1 MVRQVCV
8 CMSAQDLVDDIPHQE
23 VVLGRVNSAGEDIS
37 QMSTPDDALRLRSQL
52 KLLNT
57 RWANICQELRERK
70 RRWAGP
76 NPTSQLWFDNHH
88 VRQCA
93 TTKRRACICRSA
105 EARTAAAEF
114 EEDVGSMLGWLDKA
128 EGVLAIPLHPPEPQH
143 IRDTLSKVQVQW
155 EKKYGDDIKND

>member
-8 CMSAQDLVDDIPHQE
+8 CMSAQDLVDDIPYQE

-76 NPTSQLWFDNHH
+76 NPTSQL
-88 VRQCA
+88 
-93 TTKRRACICRSA
+93 
-105 EARTAAAEF
+105 
-114 EEDVGSMLGWLDKA
+114 
-128 EGVLAIPLHPPEPQH
+128 
-143 IRDTLSKVQVQW
+143 
-155 EKKYGDDIKND
+155 